1 MSNPHRWAVHGERLV
16 DDTPHIRVS
25 LADVELPDGV
35 RFTQYVFRMRRC
47 AMTVVLDDPGERLL
61 LMRRHRFIVDRWV
74 WELPGGY
81 VDDGED
87 PAAAAAREV
96 EEETGWRP
104 RRMEYVL
111 SCQPMIGNADYPQDL
126 YLAQG
131 AEQVSEPE
139 VDEAAEVRWVP
150 LDEASTMI
158 AEGGILG
165 AITVIGVQH
174 ALLRRAGVLVP
185 RR

>member
-1 MSNPHRWAVHGERLV
+1 MIHCERLG
-16 DDTPHIRVS
+16 DDTPHIRVR
-25 LADVELPDGV
+25 LADVELRNEV
-35 RFTQYVFRMRRC
+35 RFTKYVFRMRRC

-61 LMRRHRFIVDRWV
+61 LMLRHRFVVDRWM

-104 RRMEYVL
+104 RRMERVL
-111 SCQPMIGNADYPQDL
+111 SCQPMIGNADYPQEL
-126 YLAQG
+126 YLARG
-131 AEQVSEPE
+131 AEQVSTPH
-139 VDEAAEVRWVP
+139 VDETAEVRWVP
-150 LDEASTMI
+150 LDEARAMI
-158 AEGGILG
+158 ASGDILG

-174 ALLRRAGVLVP
+174 ALLLRAGARLP
-185 RR
+185 RP